1 MTQLKSKIPGYI
13 QGALVNIIEYDS
25 EMLSECGLRLAERLR
40 DIRDNEEAELKAE
53 AEKLDSLWDNK

>member
-25 EMLSECGLRLAERLR
+25 EMLSECGLRLATRLR
-40 DIRDNEEAELKAE
+40 DIRDEEEAKLKTAAEELDK
-53 AEKLDSLWDNK
+53 KLS